1 MGHITLISANY
12 SVGREQS
19 GANSISLLNE
29 MNEEL
34 AKNYGELNIVVSA
47 LDAKLRKDNRI
58 TVAANDP
65 SLAQNVPLL
74 TIKYTDGEGSWHI
87 KEANLNETLT
97 IGERSVFGK
106 MVQKPGEIL
115 WSSSLIIGQWMM
127 VFVVVTMWAL
137 VVLWSW
143 MQTRGM
149 EGKFTDWSTLTTA
162 RFGPIGFVI
171 AVVIYIL
178 FYIVRVPCE
187 VIGNWMSKKPPDGWV
202 LKLFM
207 AAASAYAPIPGF
219 LVQTIIWMTVVR
231 NLGKPAGATMV
242 DNAAGAVGAAGDAA
256 AAALG
261 SKGAAGL
268 LNRLHK

>member
-1 MGHITLISANY
+1 MGDITLISAVY
-12 SVGREQS
+12 TVGNQDI
-19 GANSISLLNE
+19 GLLNE

-47 LDAKLRKDNRI
+47 LDAKLRKVNRI
-58 TVAANDP
+58 PETLDST
-65 SLAQNVPLL
+65 SLAQGVPKL
-74 TIKYTDGEGSWHI
+74 TIKYADKEGSWHI

-115 WSSSLIIGQWMM
+115 WSSSLVVGQWMM
-127 VFVVVTMWAL
+127 LFVAVTMWAL

-143 MQTRGM
+143 TQTRGM
-149 EGKFTDWSTLTTA
+149 EGKFTEWSTITMA

-171 AVVIYIL
+171 AVIIYML
-178 FYIVRVPCE
+178 FYIVRIPCE
-187 VIGNWMSKKPPDGWV
+187 VIGNWMSEKPPDGWI
-202 LKLFM
+202 LKAFM

-242 DNAAGAVGAAGDAA
+242 DNAAGAMGAATALLPANVKAA
-256 AAALG
+256 AAKAV
-261 SKGAAGL
+261 SP
-268 LNRLHK
+268 

>member
-1 MGHITLISANY
+1 MGDITLISANY
-12 SVGREQS
+12 TVGTQS
-19 GANSISLLNE
+19 IALLNE

-34 AKNYGELNIVVSA
+34 TKNYGELNIVVSA

-58 TVAANDP
+58 TMAANDP

-74 TIKYTDGEGSWHI
+74 TIKYADKEGSWHI

-115 WSSSLIIGQWMM
+115 WSSSLVVGQWMM
-127 VFVVVTMWAL
+127 LFVAVTMWAL

-143 MQTRGM
+143 TQTRGM
-149 EGKFTDWSTLTTA
+149 EGKFTEWSTITMA

-171 AVVIYIL
+171 AVIIYML
-178 FYIVRVPCE
+178 FYIVRIPCE
-187 VIGNWMSKKPPDGWV
+187 VIGNWMSEKPPDGWI
-202 LKLFM
+202 LKAFM
-207 AAASAYAPIPGF
+207 AAASGYAPIPGF

-231 NLGKPAGATMV
+231 NLGKPAGETMLG
-242 DNAAGAVGAAGDAA
+242 NTTAALGAAGAAAGKMAA
-256 AAALG
+256 AAKAVTQ
-261 SKGAAGL
+261 
-268 LNRLHK
+268 

>member
-1 MGHITLISANY
+1 MGDITLISADY
-12 SVGREQS
+12 TVGTQT
-19 GANSISLLNE
+19 ISLLNE

-34 AKNYGELNIVVSA
+34 TKNYGELNVVVSA

-58 TVAANDP
+58 VVPVNDP
-65 SLAQNVPLL
+65 SLAQNVPVL
-74 TIKYTDGEGSWHI
+74 TIKYADKEGAWHI
-87 KEANLNETLT
+87 ATGKLT
-97 IGERSVFGK
+97 DTVKIGERSVYGK

-115 WSSSLIIGQWMM
+115 WSSSLVVGQWMM

-149 EGKFTDWSTLTTA
+149 EGKFTEWSSITMA

-171 AVVIYIL
+171 AVIIYIL
-178 FYIVRVPCE
+178 FYIVRIPCE
-187 VIGNWMSKKPPDGWV
+187 LIGNLMGGAPDGWI
-202 LKLFM
+202 LKAFM
-207 AAASAYAPIPGF
+207 AAGSAYAPIPGF

-231 NLGKPAGATMV
+231 NLGKPAGATMT
-242 DNAAGAVGAAGDAA
+242 DNASGAVDAA

-268 LNRLHK
+268 LNHLHK

>member
-1 MGHITLISANY
+1 MGDITLISAVY
-12 SVGREQS
+12 TVGS
-19 GANSISLLNE
+19 HDIVLLNE
-29 MNEEL
+29 MKEEL

-58 TVAANDP
+58 TVPVNDS
-65 SLAQNVPLL
+65 SLAQHVPVL
-74 TIKYTDGEGSWHI
+74 TIKYVDREGAWHI
-87 KEANLNETLT
+87 ATGKLT
-97 IGERSVFGK
+97 DTVKIGERSVFGK

-115 WSSSLIIGQWMM
+115 WSSSLVVGQWMM

-171 AVVIYIL
+171 AVVIYVL
-178 FYIVRVPCE
+178 FYIVRIPGE
-187 VIGNWMSKKPPDGWV
+187 LIGNLMSEKPPDGWL
-202 LKLFM
+202 LKPFV
-207 AAASAYAPIPGF
+207 AAASGYAPIPGF

-231 NLGKPAGATMV
+231 NLGKPAGPTMA
-242 DNAAGAVGAAGDAA
+242 DNASGAVDAATA

-268 LNRLHK
+268 LNRLH

>member
-1 MGHITLISANY
+1 MGDITLISADY
-12 SVGREQS
+12 TVGTQT
-19 GANSISLLNE
+19 ITLLNE

-34 AKNYGELNIVVSA
+34 AKNYGELNVVVSA

-58 TVAANDP
+58 VVAANDP
-65 SLAQNVPLL
+65 SLAQNVPVL
-74 TIKYTDGEGSWHI
+74 TIKYADREGGWHI
-87 KEANLNETLT
+87 VTGKLT
-97 IGERSVFGK
+97 DTVKIGERSVYGK

-115 WSSSLIIGQWMM
+115 WSSSLVVGQWMM

-149 EGKFTDWSTLTTA
+149 EGKFTEWSSITMA

-171 AVVIYIL
+171 AVLIYML
-178 FYIVRVPCE
+178 FWIVRLPGDI
-187 VIGNWMSKKPPDGWV
+187 IGNLMSEKPPDGWL
-202 LKLFM
+202 LKPFV

-231 NLGKPAGATMV
+231 NLGKPAGATMT
-242 DNAAGAVGAAGDAA
+242 DNTNAALGAAASLLPASVKAA
-256 AAALG
+256 AAAKL
-261 SKGAAGL
+261 
-268 LNRLHK
+268 

>member
-1 MGHITLISANY
+1 MGETITLLTAEYTVKDQGI
-12 SVGREQS
+12 VV
-19 GANSISLLNE
+19 LNE

-34 AKNYGELNIVVSA
+34 VKNYGELTVDVSA
-47 LDAKLRKDNRI
+47 LDAKLRKANRI
-58 TVAANDP
+58 DIPPNDE
-65 SLAQNVPLL
+65 SLARNIPAL
-74 TIKYTDGEGSWHI
+74 TINYVDNEGGWHT
-87 KEANLNETLT
+87 KTAKLHETLK

-115 WSSSLIIGQWMM
+115 WSSSLVIGQWMM

-178 FYIVRVPCE
+178 FYIVRIPGE
-187 VIGNWMSKKPPDGWV
+187 LIGNLMSKKPPDGWL
-202 LKLFM
+202 LKPFV
-207 AAASAYAPIPGF
+207 AAASGYAPIPGF

-231 NLGKPAGATMV
+231 NLGKPAGPTIA
-242 DNAAGAVGAAGDAA
+242 DNAAGAVDAAGKIAA
-256 AAALG
+256 AA
-261 SKGAAGL
+261 SSFK
-268 LNRLHK
+268 

>member
-1 MGHITLISANY
+1 MGDITLISATY
-12 SVGREQS
+12 TVGTQS
-19 GANSISLLNE
+19 IALLNE

-58 TVAANDP
+58 VLPVNDP
-65 SLAQNVPLL
+65 SLAQNVPVL
-74 TIKYTDGEGSWHI
+74 TIKYADREGAWHI
-87 KEANLNETLT
+87 KEANLTETLT
-97 IGERSVFGK
+97 IGERSVYGK

-115 WSSSLIIGQWMM
+115 WSSSLVVGQWMM

-187 VIGNWMSKKPPDGWV
+187 LIGNLMNEKPPDGWI
-202 LKLFM
+202 LKAFM

-231 NLGKPAGATMV
+231 NLGKPAGETMLG
-242 DNAAGAVGAAGDAA
+242 NTN
-256 AAALG
+256 AALG
-261 SKGAAGL
+261 AAASLLPAAAKGL
-268 LNRLHK
+268 KV

>member
-1 MGHITLISANY
+1 MGETITLLTAEY
-12 SVGREQS
+12 TVGSQ
-19 GANSISLLNE
+19 GIVLLNE

-34 AKNYGELNIVVSA
+34 VKNYGELTVDVSA
-47 LDAKLRKDNRI
+47 LDAKLRDANRI
-58 TVAANDP
+58 IVAKNDP
-65 SLAQNVPLL
+65 SLAQNIPAL
-74 TIKYTDGEGSWHI
+74 TINYVDKEGGWHT
-87 KEANLNETLT
+87 KTAKLTETLT

-115 WSSSLIIGQWMM
+115 WSSSLVVGQWMM

-149 EGKFTDWSTLTTA
+149 EGKFTDWSTITTA

-171 AVVIYIL
+171 AVLIYIL
-178 FYIVRVPCE
+178 FYIVRIPCE
-187 VIGNWMSKKPPDGWV
+187 LLGRLMSETPPDGWI
-202 LKLFM
+202 LKAFM

-231 NLGKPAGATMV
+231 NLGKPAGATMT
-242 DNAAGAVGAAGDAA
+242 DNASGAVDA
-256 AAALG
+256 
-261 SKGAAGL
+261 AAGL